1 MNQNS
6 NMKQIRGAWLVGVF
20 LVLSL
25 TGCNREEVHRI
36 KVNTLYFSKL
46 PNFTNPKLFVSTE
59 DDSTYI
65 FQERR
70 DTLVQSI
77 PLQDSNVERE
87 LEEVVATYRD
97 SLDLVHIT
105 YRVHQVS
112 TGPQFNDLATLFTAT
127 LFGSDETTQITYE
140 WQRDTVNLQRSFFE
154 GFYYAQLIWGSDTLK
169 DVLATRNLQAAG
181 STVLITPSNGNI
193 VGFRDANNI
202 IYNSK

>member
-1 MNQNS
+1 
-6 NMKQIRGAWLVGVF
+6 MKQIRGAWLVAVF

-36 KVNTLYFSKL
+36 KVNTLFLSQL
-46 PNFTNPKLFVSTE
+46 PNFNNPRLFVSTE

-70 DTLVQSI
+70 DTLVQTV
-77 PLQDSNVERE
+77 PLQGSNVERE

-97 SLDLVHIT
+97 SLNLLHIT
-105 YRVHQVS
+105 YRVHQVA
-112 TGPQFNDLATLFTAT
+112 TGSEFNDLATLFTAT

-154 GFYYAQLIWGSDTLK
+154 GFYYPQLIWGSDTLA
-169 DVLATRNLQAAG
+169 DVVTSRNAQDAG
-181 STVLITPSNGNI
+181 STIIITPSTGDI
-193 VGFRDANNI
+193 VGFRDAQNI
-202 IYNSK
+202 IYNSR